1 MAKTKTSRIKRAE
14 ERIEAI
20 VIELQKMGHLLNLTM
35 NTLNEYIA
43 FKKDLKKF
51 CYNWIPRA
59 NPTMIEEEKK
69 DEAYEEIRKK
79 KAEAF
84 KRMEKNYKN
93 G

>member
-20 VIELQKMGHLLNLTM
+20 VIEIQKMGHLLNLTM

-51 CYNWIPRA
+51 EKFIKDSQKK
-59 NPTMIEEEKK
+59 IEKEQKDLKEKTS
-69 DEAYEEIRKK
+69 KK
-79 KAEAF
+79 EDK
-84 KRMEKNYKN
+84 
-93 G
+93 